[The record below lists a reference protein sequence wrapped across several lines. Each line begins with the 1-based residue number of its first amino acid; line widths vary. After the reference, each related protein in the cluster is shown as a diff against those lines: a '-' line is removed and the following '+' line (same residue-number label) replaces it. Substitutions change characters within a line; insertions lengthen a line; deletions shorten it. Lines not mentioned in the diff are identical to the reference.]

1 MAGQGIANPIGAIWS
16 AAMLL
21 KYSRNTDS
29 AHHQA
34 ADAIISAIQATLA
47 GDIVTRDLGG
57 MASTAEMTDTLLSHL
72 AR

>member
-1 MAGQGIANPIGAIWS
+1 
-16 AAMLL
+16 MLL